1 MLTTERRIMEITRTP
16 PATKPGPAD
25 WFNGTVWIDDIAAP
39 PEPSR
44 VRVVSVH
51 FTPGARTAWHRHP
64 RGQVL
69 HVTEG
74 TGLAQR
80 RGGPV
85 EVIRA
90 GDTVWFAPG
99 EDHWH
104 GAGPGWFMTHL
115 AVHETDD
122 EGVAVHW
129 GEHVTDEEY
138 LAAPM

>member
-1 MLTTERRIMEITRTP
+1 MEITRTR

-25 WFNGTVWIDDIAAP
+25 WFIGTVWIDDIAAP

-44 VRVVSVH
+44 LHVVSVH
-51 FTPGARTAWHRHP
+51 FAPGARTAWHRHP

-80 RGGPV
+80 RGGPP

-90 GDTVWFAPG
+90 GDTVQFAPD
-99 EDHWH
+99 EEHWR
-104 GAGPGWFMTHL
+104 GAGPEWFMTHL
-115 AVHETDD
+115 AFHEHGDD
-122 EGVAVHW
+122 GVATHW
-129 GEHVTDEEY
+129 GAHVTDEEY
-138 LAAPM
+138 LAEPA